1 MMNRES
7 DLLEWY
13 YDSIT
18 SDELREAYVKKFEKN
33 MKNTRMH
40 ISV

>member
-13 YDSIT
+13 YAYKRIKCGKKSFPDIAKQV
-18 SDELREAYVKKFEKN
+18 LYNIREFF
-33 MKNTRMH
+33 
-40 ISV
+40 S